1 MKRLFLFLLFPNI
14 LHSFSLPNPKQN
26 KIDKRIFNVL
36 KPATL
41 NNVMVPIV
49 GMVDTFWVSKKGTI
63 NDLAAVGAADQIFF
77 VFFSFLS
84 FLPILLTPK
93 ISELHVQRDKKE
105 LSNIINIS
113 LFLSG
118 LLSSVTFLLFFK
130 SQNIVNYFVD
140 PTSLFYNKTISFLK
154 YRSIGIPFCL
164 LNNVIFSIMRG
175 MFDFNSAI
183 KINGISQVINL
194 ILDPIFIDK
203 YGVNGAAY
211 ATVLSEWFCTV
222 GYSIMLYK
230 KRIIQPVFYNVAKSI
245 GSFLRLGATIQVRF
259 IFLQFLHISITKQ
272 IMSFDSYGHAFA
284 CHVIIHKFMNIAN
297 IIFKGL
303 SSTASTL
310 IPRDFLYDNDIETR
324 KRIFHWMN
332 VVGTIQFICIL
343 NLSRTIQYMTNT
355 PEVIQMFKSL
365 LLLTGVYQYLDGNHS
380 VLEGLLQ
387 GYQKFT
393 LPSIISFIMYIP
405 MFAIVRQTESLYDV
419 WLYTVGFMVI
429 KNGIYYKIMK
439 KAKVQTIKD

>member
-1 MKRLFLFLLFPNI
+1 MKQLFIFLLFPKI
-14 LHSFSLPNPKQN
+14 VYSFSLPNPKQH
-26 KIDKRIFNVL
+26 KIDQRIFKVL

-41 NNVMVPIV
+41 NHVMVPIV
-49 GMVDTFWVSKKGTI
+49 GMVDTFWVSKKGSI

-130 SQNIVNYFVD
+130 TQFIVNYFVD
-140 PTSLFYNKTISFLK
+140 PTSLFYVKTISFLK

-175 MFDFNSAI
+175 MFDFKLAI

-194 ILDPIFIDK
+194 ILDPFFIDK

-211 ATVLSEWFCTV
+211 ATVFSEWFCTI
-222 GYSIMLYK
+222 GYSVMLYK
-230 KRIIQPVFYNVAKSI
+230 KRIIQPVFYNIFKTI

-284 CHVIIHKFMNIAN
+284 SHVIIHKFMNIAN
-297 IIFKGL
+297 IVFKGL
-303 SSTASTL
+303 SSTSSTL

-324 KRIFHWMN
+324 KRIFYWMN
-332 VVGTIQFICIL
+332 VVGIVQLICIL
-343 NLSRTIQYMTNT
+343 NLSKMIQYMTNT
-355 PEVIQMFKSL
+355 PEVIQMIRSL
-365 LLLTGVYQYLDGNHS
+365 LLITGIYQYLDGNHS
-380 VLEGLLQ
+380 VLEGILQ

-393 LPSIISFIMYIP
+393 LPSVISFIMYIP
-405 MFAIVRQTESLYDV
+405 MFAIVRQTKSLYDI

-439 KAKVQTIKD
+439 QSKVKVN

>member
-1 MKRLFLFLLFPNI
+1 MKRLFLFLLFPSIVN
-14 LHSFSLPNPKQN
+14 SFSLPKPKQT
-26 KIDKRIFNVL
+26 KIDQRIFKVL

-41 NNVMVPIV
+41 NHVMVPIV
-49 GMVDTFWVSKKGTI
+49 GMVDTFWVSKKGSI

-113 LFLSG
+113 LCLSV

-130 SQNIVNYFVD
+130 TQMIVKYFVD
-140 PTSLFYNKTISFLK
+140 PTSLIYDKTISFLK

-164 LNNVIFSIMRG
+164 LNSVIFSIMRG

-183 KINGISQVINL
+183 KINGISQIVNL
-194 ILDPIFIDK
+194 ILDPLFIDK
-203 YGVNGAAY
+203 YGINGAAH
-211 ATVLSEWFCTV
+211 ATVLSELFCTI
-222 GYSIMLYK
+222 GYSIMLYRK
-230 KRIIQPVFYNVAKSI
+230 QIIQPVFNHVSKII

-259 IFLQFLHISITKQ
+259 IFLQFLHISMTKQ
-272 IMSFDSYGHAFA
+272 IMSFDSCGYAFA
-284 CHVIIHKFMNIAN
+284 SHVIIHKFMNIAN

-303 SSTASTL
+303 SSTSSTL
-310 IPRDFLYDNDIETR
+310 IPREFLYDNDIETR
-324 KRIFHWMN
+324 KRLFHWMN
-332 VVGTIQFICIL
+332 VVGCIQFICVL
-343 NLSRTIQYMTNT
+343 NLSSVIQYMTNS
-355 PEVIQMFKSL
+355 PEVIQMIKSL
-365 LLLTGVYQYLDGNHS
+365 LLLTGIYQYLDGNHC

-387 GYQKFT
+387 GYQQFT
-393 LPSIISFIMYIP
+393 LPSIVSFIMYIP
-405 MFAIVRQTESLYDV
+405 MFYMVKQTKSLYDI

-439 KAKVQTIKD
+439 KAKLKEN